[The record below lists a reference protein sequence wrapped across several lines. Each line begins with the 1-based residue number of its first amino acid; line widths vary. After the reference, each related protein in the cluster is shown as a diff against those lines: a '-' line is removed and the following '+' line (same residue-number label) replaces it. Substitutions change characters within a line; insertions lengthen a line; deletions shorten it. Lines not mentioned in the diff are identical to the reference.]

1 MTSRTLL
8 TVLLL
13 LVPAAGL
20 AAPIKVVTSF
30 SVLGDIVRRIAGD
43 HADVVTL
50 VGPNG
55 DAHSFDPSPADA
67 AKLADAALVVIN
79 GLGLDGWIER
89 LAKSADY
96 KGSIVVASQNI
107 PARRMT
113 EDEGGTKK
121 EVTDPHAWQNLQNG
135 AIYVRN
141 IEAALEKADP
151 ANAAAYKQA
160 AETYTSELLALDAEV
175 RRDITAIP
183 KAKRRV
189 ITSHDAFGY
198 FGAAYGIEF
207 LAPEGIS
214 TETEPS
220 AGDVAKLVDQIRAE
234 HIKALFIENM
244 TDARLV
250 TIIGNE
256 TGAVVGGTLYSDALS
271 PPDGPAPTYIA
282 MFKNNVPKL
291 IEGMTRN

>member
-30 SVLGDIVRRIAGD
+30 SVLGDIVRQIAGD
-43 HADVVTL
+43 HADVVVL

-121 EVTDPHAWQNLQNG
+121 EVTDPHAWQDLRNG

-160 AETYTSELLALDAEV
+160 ADKYASELLALDADV
-175 RRDITAIP
+175 RKQIDSVP

-220 AGDVAKLVDQIRAE
+220 AGDVAKLVDQIRAK
-234 HIKALFIENM
+234 HIKVLFIENM

-256 TGAVVGGTLYSDALS
+256 TGAVVGGTLFSDALS
-271 PPDGPAPTYIA
+271 PPDGPAPAYIA
-282 MFKNNVPKL
+282 MFKNNMPKL
-291 IEGMTRN
+291 IEGMVRN